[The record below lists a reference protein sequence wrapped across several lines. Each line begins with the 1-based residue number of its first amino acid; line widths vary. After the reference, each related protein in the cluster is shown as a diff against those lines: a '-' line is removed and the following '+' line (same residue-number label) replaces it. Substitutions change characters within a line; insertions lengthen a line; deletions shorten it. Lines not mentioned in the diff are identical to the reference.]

1 MALDTAT
8 IALAGTTVGAFLASV
23 MPYFMERM
31 KAKNLKEEKAAEYKR
46 HSDEK
51 QEDWR
56 RQDEVAAQVAKAI
69 AEQAIKTDEVANQAA
84 KAAKLLVESNK
95 LIAQHQE
102 RTSGELSHIK
112 ALVNSNFTAQ
122 MEGWLAA
129 LDGQIALTKEL
140 HRANQKAGIDPS
152 HESAISLQTL
162 ENTAASLRKSVAE
175 AREAAKA
182 KPS

>member
-1 MALDTAT
+1 MAFDTAT
-8 IALAGTTVGAFLASV
+8 VALAGTTLGAFIASV

-31 KAKNLKEEKAAEYKR
+31 KAKNLREEKAAEYKR

-69 AEQAIKTDEVANQAA
+69 SEQAAKTDEVADQAK
-84 KAAKLLVESNK
+84 KAATLLVESNK
-95 LIAQHQE
+95 VIAQHQAQ
-102 RTSGELSHIK
+102 TSGELHHIK
-112 ALVNSNFTAQ
+112 ELVNSNFTAQ

-129 LDGQIALTKEL
+129 LDGQILLTKEL
-140 HRANQKAGIDPS
+140 HKTNRPS
-152 HESAISLQTL
+152 EESLVSLKTL
-162 ENTAASLRKSVAE
+162 ENTAATLRKSVAE
-175 AREAAKA
+175 RDAATA